1 MNKLK
6 IAFILFCSSGWSSA
20 VMAQR
25 TLTLDSCRALAL
37 SNNKQ
42 LQVARVNK
50 EMTGYA
56 KKSARTQYLPKVDAV
71 AGYSYFSR
79 EISLLSKDQKSAL
92 SNMGTIG
99 VNKVSGDLSTGIN
112 NQLQELVSKGTITAE
127 EAQKVGGVMQ
137 QFSNGP
143 ISQYVAGVGNTL
155 GQKIVDAFHT
165 DTHNIFA
172 GSIFVRQPIYMGG
185 AITAANRMADIAEE
199 MADDNISLKKQS
211 TLYSIDQAYW
221 LVVSLR
227 QKQKLAYSFRD
238 LVKKLDN
245 DVSKM
250 IKQGVATK
258 ADGLKVKVRVNEADM
273 QITQVEDGLT
283 LSKMLL
289 CQLCGLPM
297 DDNITLAD
305 ENKDQIDT
313 SVSVDAEQ
321 QNSGEDLSGRPE
333 VRLLQKAID
342 LSEQSTK
349 LARAARLPHVAF
361 TGGYSISNPNVFNGY
376 QKNFSGVWNVGIAV
390 QVNVWDW
397 NEIKY
402 KVRAAKSATSM
413 ACLELADTQE
423 KINLQVTQSRFK
435 VKEARK
441 KLAMAEKNISSAEEN
456 LRCAQVGFKEGVMGS
471 TEVLAA
477 QTAWQLA
484 QSLKID
490 AQVEVKL
497 AQVGLEKAL
506 GTLQ

>member
-1 MNKLK
+1 MNKHK
-6 IAFILFCSSGWSSA
+6 IALILFCCSGCFSA
-20 VMAQR
+20 AMAQK

-37 SNNKQ
+37 RNNKQ

-79 EISLLSKDQKSAL
+79 EISLLSKSQKNYL
-92 SNMGTIG
+92 NNLGTNG
-99 VNKVSGDLSTGIN
+99 VGKLNGDLSTSIG
-112 NQLQELVSKGTITAE
+112 NQLQDLVSKGAITAE
-127 EAQKVGGVMQ
+127 QAQQVSGIMQ
-137 QFSNGP
+137 QFANGP
-143 ISQYVAGVGNTL
+143 VAQYAAGLGNTI
-155 GQKIVDAFHT
+155 GQKLVEAFHT

-199 MADDNISLKKQS
+199 MADETISLKKQS
-211 TLYSIDQAYW
+211 TLYNIDQAYW

-238 LVKKLDN
+238 LVKKLDD

-297 DDNITLAD
+297 TENITLAD
-305 ENKDQIDT
+305 EDKDHIDT
-313 SVSVDAEQ
+313 NVNVTAENDESIDNVS
-321 QNSGEDLSGRPE
+321 NRPE
-333 VRLLQKAID
+333 VKLLEKSIS
-342 LSEQSTK
+342 LSEQNTK
-349 LARAARLPHVAF
+349 LVRATRLPHIAF
-361 TGGYSISNPNVFNGY
+361 TGGYSLSNPNVFNGF
-376 QKNFSGVWNVGIAV
+376 QKTFSGVWNVGIMV
-390 QVNVWDW
+390 QMNVWDW
-397 NEIKY
+397 NDVRY

-423 KINLQVTQSRFK
+423 KINLQVTQSKFK

-441 KLAMAEKNISSAEEN
+441 RLAMAEKNITSAEEN

-477 QTAWQLA
+477 QTAWQQA
-484 QSLKID
+484 QSQKID
-490 AQVEVKL
+490 AQAEVKL